1 MKLRT
6 NRLLLREIEDKDLEN
21 VFKGL
26 SNPKVTKYY
35 GVRFDTLEA
44 TKEQMVWFA
53 DKQQMWW
60 AICSPNNQVFYG
72 AGGLS
77 DINHESKTAEIGLWL
92 LPAFWGKG
100 IMKEALTCISNYGFN
115 QLKLSRIEGF
125 VDTENRQCKK
135 AMSKLDFKHEKTMKD
150 CDLKNGKS
158 ISIDFYV
165 KAI

>member
-44 TKEQMVWFA
+44 TKKQMVWFA

-100 IMKEALTCISNYGFN
+100 FMKEALTCISNYGIH